1 MAKNVY
7 LLIKKERYS
16 NSFLMEKVVF
26 FLSTNACHIKKARV
40 LSKLR
45 GDISTRSMRLR
56 PFYAQGIEEKKV
68 CF

>member
-45 GDISTRSMRLR
+45 GDIALEVNYFVLSALMKLR
-56 PFYAQGIEEKKV
+56 KKEV
-68 CF
+68 I

>member
-45 GDISTRSMRLR
+45 GDINKRSMILR
-56 PFYAQGIEEKKV
+56 PFCAQRIEKKKV

>member
-1 MAKNVY
+1 MQQ
-7 LLIKKERYS
+7 
-16 NSFLMEKVVF
+16 FFFDEKVVF

>member
-7 LLIKKERYS
+7 LHVKKERCS
-16 NSFLMEKVVF
+16 NSFLMEKVVV

-45 GDISTRSMRLR
+45 GDISTRSMKLR

>member
-7 LLIKKERYS
+7 LLLIKERCS

-26 FLSTNACHIKKARV
+26 FLHTNACHIKKAKV